1 MVFTDVT
8 WKFFSLIQFRVR
20 KAVAQSQSPVPF
32 IYEDEP
38 FFRSYNALYEV
49 WVKRRSQRQ
58 VGESLNVSRKTL
70 KQREKNFVDYG
81 ALGLLPELSYVQ
93 IEPDLERLIILIK
106 SCRPHER
113 SSLALRL
120 AEALEIPGASLD
132 LIRQVQRCYGYGQ
145 RMDERD
151 IQ

>member
-38 FFRSYNALYEV
+38 FFRSYSALYKV

-58 VGESLNVSRKTL
+58 VAESLNISRKTL
-70 KQREKNFVDYG
+70 KHWERNFVDYG
-81 ALGLLPELSYVQ
+81 ALGLLPEL
-93 IEPDLERLIILIK
+93 
-106 SCRPHER
+106 
-113 SSLALRL
+113 
-120 AEALEIPGASLD
+120 
-132 LIRQVQRCYGYGQ
+132 
-145 RMDERD
+145 
-151 IQ
+151 